1 MSSTGDD
8 TDASTKEVTQV
19 RVDPTA
25 GAGPCQVRTRRWTM
39 KGGARGRWA
48 LEGERSPAVGFAV
61 PATGD
66 EAMRI
71 RFSAAACAVGVAGV
85 AVCVA
90 YGAATAEPSA
100 VPEALSTLQAA
111 ILGAIQGLTE
121 YLPVSSTGHLILA
134 NHVMGLTPVV
144 DPAHPLTSGFQENHA
159 VHAFDIV
166 LHAGT
171 FLAVLGLYRKRVWQM
186 LRGLAGKDPA
196 GLNLLFVLAIAFLPA
211 AVVGFKFYDVI
222 EERLYNPVA
231 VVGALA
237 VGGVLMI
244 VVEHYFWRRRKD
256 ARRVTDVAQVA
267 YWQAAVIG
275 LAQCLAMWPGTS
287 RSMITILAALVV
299 GLDMLAAAEFSFLL
313 MLPTVGAATVLTG
326 LKHWH
331 GLTAAAGADGVLIG
345 LVVTAVVGALAIKG
359 LVKWLTG
366 HGLMPFGIYRI
377 ALAAAVFGYFM
388 WSAQ

>member
-1 MSSTGDD
+1 M
-8 TDASTKEVTQV
+8 KV
-19 RVDPTA
+19 RLLVMVCTL
-25 GAGPCQVRTRRWTM
+25 GI
-39 KGGARGRWA
+39 A
-48 LEGERSPAVGFAV
+48 LAVAVASPA
-61 PATGD
+61 
-66 EAMRI
+66 
-71 RFSAAACAVGVAGV
+71 SANEPEPKKISAG
-85 AVCVA
+85 
-90 YGAATAEPSA
+90 
-100 VPEALSTLQAA
+100 QAA

-121 YLPVSSTGHLILA
+121 YLPVSSTGHLILV
-134 NHVMGLTPVV
+134 NHAMGLMTVE
-144 DPAHPLTSGFQENHA
+144 DPTHPLTSAFEENRT
-159 VHAFDIV
+159 VHVFDVV

>member
-1 MSSTGDD
+1 MS
-8 TDASTKEVTQV
+8 
-19 RVDPTA
+19 
-25 GAGPCQVRTRRWTM
+25 
-39 KGGARGRWA
+39 
-48 LEGERSPAVGFAV
+48 
-61 PATGD
+61 ATGD

-71 RFSAAACAVGVAGV
+71 RFSAAACAIGVAGV

-134 NHVMGLTPVV
+134 NHAMGLTPVV

-196 GLNLLFVLAIAFLPA
+196 GLNLLFALAMAFLPA
-211 AVVGFKFYDVI
+211 AVVGYKFKDVI

-231 VVGALA
+231 VAGALA
-237 VGGVLMI
+237 VGGVLMMVI
-244 VVEHYFWRRRKD
+244 EHYFWRRRRN
-256 ARRVTDVAQVA
+256 AQRITNVCDVRL
-267 YWQAAVIG
+267 WQALVIG

-287 RSMITILAALVV
+287 RSMITILAALVI
-299 GLDMLAAAEFSFLL
+299 GLDMLASAEFSFLL
-313 MLPTVGAATVLTG
+313 ALPTLGAATLFTGYKNWNELTVHVG
-326 LKHWH
+326 PE
-331 GLTAAAGADGVLIG
+331 TMIVG
-345 LVVTAVVGALAIKG
+345 LVVTVIVAVVAVKG
-359 LVKWLTG
+359 FVKWLAG
-366 HGLMPFGIYRI
+366 HGLLPFGIYRLV
-377 ALAAAVFGYFM
+377 LAAAVYAYFILPVL
-388 WSAQ
+388 